1 MSVTVSLSARCAV
14 RHTAPTESR
23 ESSTRGHR
31 VLPVDRA
38 ESRHAQLLL
47 LLGEAVVR
55 VRVRVRARVRVRVRV
70 RVS

>member
-1 MSVTVSLSARCAV
+1 VSVCRCRHDARS
-14 RHTAPTESR
+14 TAHGPHR
-23 ESSTRGHR
+23 EQRVPRDHR
-31 VLPVDRA
+31 LLPVDRA